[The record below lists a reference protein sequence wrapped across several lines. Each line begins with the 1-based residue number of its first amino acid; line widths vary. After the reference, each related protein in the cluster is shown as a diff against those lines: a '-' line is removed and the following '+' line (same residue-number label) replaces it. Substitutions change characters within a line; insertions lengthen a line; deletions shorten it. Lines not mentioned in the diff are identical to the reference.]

1 MHFTRLKKHGFTES
15 YKYNP
20 KIRKSELHVGEH

>member
-1 MHFTRLKKHGFTES
+1 MFL

-20 KIRKSELHVGEH
+20 KIRKIQ